1 MPAQK
6 TKEKNMNTDFLFLQA
21 QTPSAL
27 QGFVRRLA
35 VADHECV
42 LLYRHGRY
50 VRRLDAGRHRLWGTG
65 HAIHRV
71 DLRKATLTLS
81 GQEVLSADNV
91 GLKISL
97 ALTWQITHPVKA
109 LHEVQ
114 NWHDSLYQIVQLALR
129 SVIAAQTSETLLE
142 KRMEIGAQL
151 LAQAAPEAEKI
162 GLTFSALAVK
172 DVMLPGELKK
182 LFSEVLKAKQ
192 EGLAALERA
201 RGETAALRNLV
212 NAAKM
217 LEGNPALQNLRL
229 LQTMA
234 TAGQSGSTFVWG
246 LSNGFV
252 PGVKD
257 PDRSRPQ
264 GDLKST

>member
-1 MPAQK
+1 
-6 TKEKNMNTDFLFLQA
+6 MNTDFLFLQT
-21 QTPSAL
+21 QTPRAL
-27 QGFVRRLA
+27 SGFACQLA
-35 VADHECV
+35 VAEHECV
-42 LLYRHGRY
+42 LLYRHGRFL
-50 VRRLDAGRHRLWGTG
+50 RRLDAGRHRLWGTG

-97 ALTWQITHPVKA
+97 ALTWQLIDPVKA

-129 SVIAAQTSETLLE
+129 SVIAAQPAETLLE
-142 KRMEIGAQL
+142 KRLEIGAQL

-162 GLTFSALAVK
+162 GITLSALAVK

-182 LFSEVLKAKQ
+182 LFGEVLKAKQ

-201 RGETAALRNLV
+201 RGETAALRNLA

-234 TAGQSGSTFVWG
+234 TAGQAGSTFVWG
-246 LSNGFV
+246 LPNGFV
-252 PGVKD
+252 PVAKEA
-257 PDRSRPQ
+257 DRNKPKTDGGPS
-264 GDLKST
+264 

>member
-1 MPAQK
+1 
-6 TKEKNMNTDFLFLQA
+6 MNTDFLFLQT
-21 QTPSAL
+21 QTPCAL
-27 QGFVRRLA
+27 KGFGRRLA
-35 VADHECV
+35 VSDHECV
-42 LLYRHGRY
+42 LLYRHGRFL
-50 VRRLDAGRHRLWGTG
+50 RRLDAGRHRLWGTG

-81 GQEVLSADNV
+81 GQEVLTADNV

-97 ALTWQITHPVKA
+97 ALTWQISDPVKA

-114 NWHDSLYQIVQLALR
+114 NWHDSLYQTVQLTLR

-142 KRMEIGAQL
+142 KRLEIGAQL
-151 LAQAAPEAEKI
+151 HANAAPEAEKI
-162 GLTFSALAVK
+162 GITLSALAVK
-172 DVMLPGELKK
+172 DVMLPADLKK

-192 EGLAALERA
+192 EGIAALERA
-201 RGETAALRNLV
+201 RGETAALRNLA

-217 LEGNPALQNLRL
+217 LEGNPSLQNLRL

-234 TAGQSGSTFVWG
+234 AAGQSGSTFVWG

-252 PGVKD
+252 PALKD
-257 PDRSRPQ
+257 SDRSRPQ
-264 GDLKST
+264 VDTRTT